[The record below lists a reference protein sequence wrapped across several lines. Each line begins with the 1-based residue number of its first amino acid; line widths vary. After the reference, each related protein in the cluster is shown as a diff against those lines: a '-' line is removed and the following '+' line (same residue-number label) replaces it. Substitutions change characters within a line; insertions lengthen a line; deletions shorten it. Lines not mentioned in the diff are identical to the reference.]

1 MDQLSAQ
8 VVRTLRKAIRA
19 LGLTTGQV
27 ERKLEMSPGYLS
39 RIFAGKIELK
49 LRHVEEIA
57 KILGLEPA
65 ELLSL
70 SFPPEPE
77 RRLSPAAR
85 RVREALGLEPA
96 ELQAPSRE
104 TAGRDSPS
112 SEREMEDMM
121 LRTLRRL
128 LGLTPPV
135 RSKEEEME
143 EMVVRALR
151 RLLRD
156 EAGPQRQER

>member
-8 VVRTLRKAIRA
+8 VIRTLRKAFRA
-19 LGLTTGQV
+19 LGLTSSEV
-27 ERKLEMSPGYLS
+27 ERKMEMSPGYLS
-39 RIFAGKIELK
+39 RVFAGKIELK
-49 LRHVEEIA
+49 LRHIEEIA

-85 RVREALGLEPA
+85 RVREALGVEPA

-104 TAGRDSPS
+104 S
-112 SEREMEDMM
+112 SEREMQDMM
-121 LRTLRRL
+121 LRILRRL
-128 LGLTPPV
+128 ITPPTPSK
-135 RSKEEEME
+135 SKEEEME
-143 EMVVRALR
+143 EMMVRALR
-151 RLLRD
+151 RLFYD
-156 EAGPQRQER
+156 AAGPEREER

>member
-1 MDQLSAQ
+1 MDILSAQ
-8 VVRTLRKAIRA
+8 VIQTLRRAFRA
-19 LGLTTGQV
+19 LGLTTGSV
-27 ERKLEMSPGYLS
+27 ERQLGMSTGYLS

-49 LRHVEEIA
+49 LRHIEEIA

-70 SFPPEPE
+70 SFPPEPDK
-77 RRLSPAAR
+77 RLSPAAR

-96 ELQAPSRE
+96 ELKAPSSRE
-104 TAGRDSPS
+104 PAE
-112 SEREMEDMM
+112 SETEEMM
-121 LRTLRRL
+121 LRTLRRV
-128 LGLTPPV
+128 LGLSTPS

-151 RLLRD
+151 RLVF
-156 EAGPQRQER
+156 EEGGTQRQGR

>member
-8 VVRTLRKAIRA
+8 VIRTLRKAFRA
-19 LGLTTGQV
+19 LGLTAGEV
-27 ERKLEMSPGYLS
+27 EQKLGMSPGYLS
-39 RIFAGKIELK
+39 RVFAGKIELK
-49 LRHVEEIA
+49 LRHIEEIA

-85 RVREALGLEPA
+85 RVREALGVEPA
-96 ELQAPSRE
+96 ELQASRE
-104 TAGRDSPS
+104 AAGPEPPG
-112 SEREMEDMM
+112 SESEMEQMM
-121 LRTLRRL
+121 ARVFRRV
-128 LGLTPPV
+128 LGLNLPA

-151 RLLRD
+151 RLFY
-156 EAGPQRQER
+156 EAAGPQR